1 MICLE
6 DKEKEELIKEIKELI
21 IKTSKEE
28 REKHNDLTEKF
39 MHMFAESLSK
49 EQDKGEITIKTVKE
63 INKQYQYKE
72 AIVIIAL
79 LIFLLV
85 LYRI

>member
-1 MICLE
+1 
-6 DKEKEELIKEIKELI
+6 
-21 IKTSKEE
+21 
-28 REKHNDLTEKF
+28 

-85 LYRI
+85 LYRIQEVYKMLDKIKDLLKKIKNGMGIKLINKGHK